1 MKLIALLL
9 KCSRNYRLSRS
20 MVVLV
25 ALTGIISGVINIALL
40 ALMNNALNRTQ
51 ATSGAAILT
60 FALLC
65 ILLPLFRFISE
76 YLLIHL
82 SAGAVFELRMQL
94 SRSILAAPLRLL
106 EELGTHRLLATLT
119 DDMPM
124 ISNALS
130 SIPLICMH
138 LAIVAGSL
146 VYLGWLSPVG
156 LLWVLIFITV
166 GVFIYQALMM
176 KALRYFRLTRE
187 ALDVLFKNF
196 RALTE
201 GTKELKL
208 HRRRRESFL
217 TNELEATAASI
228 RRHNITGNIIYAADR
243 SWGQVLVFVLMGLL
257 LFLGPDFIEIDRTIL
272 TGFVLT
278 LLFLT
283 TPLEVILN
291 ILPALSR
298 ATVAVEKVEALG
310 LSLAAATTEVETL
323 LDAEQKIRM
332 VRLDLD
338 GLIHSYY
345 REREEESFALGPI
358 DLTFK
363 AGDLVFLVGGNG
375 SGKTT
380 LLKLIT
386 GLYVPQGGEIRLN
399 GQVINDQTRD
409 FYRQH
414 FSVVFSD
421 FFLFETL
428 LGLETKELDEQARRF
443 LEQLQLDHKVQVK
456 DGVLSTTELSQGQ
469 RKRLALLTA
478 FLEDRALYVFDEWAA
493 DQDPHFKE
501 IFYLQLLP
509 ELKARGKTVII
520 TSHDDHYYHIA
531 DRIIKLDYGKID
543 SDQYMPVLPLTSA
556 SIQVPVER

>member
-1 MKLIALLL
+1 
-9 KCSRNYRLSRS
+9 

-25 ALTGIISGVINIALL
+25 ALTGMISGVINIALL

-130 SIPLICMH
+130 SSPLICMH

-187 ALDVLFKNF
+187 GLDVLFKNF

-208 HRRRRESFL
+208 HRHRRESFL

-310 LSLAAATTEVETL
+310 LSLTAATTEVETL
-323 LDAEQKIRM
+323 LDAEQKMPM

-520 TSHDDHYYHIA
+520 TSHDDHYYHVA

-556 SIQVPVER
+556 SMQVPVER

>member
-1 MKLIALLL
+1 MKLITFLL
-9 KCSRNYRLSRS
+9 KCARNYRLSRR
-20 MVVLV
+20 VIAIV
-25 ALTGIISGVINIALL
+25 ALSGIISGVINIALL
-40 ALMNNALNRTQ
+40 ALINNALNRTQ
-51 ATSGAAILT
+51 ATSSTAILT
-60 FALLC
+60 FAMLC
-65 ILLPLFRFISE
+65 VLLPVFRFLSE
-76 YLLIHL
+76 YLLVHL
-82 SAGAVFELRMQL
+82 SSRAIFELRMQL

-119 DDMPM
+119 DDMPV

-130 SIPLICMH
+130 AVPLICMH

-156 LLWVLIFITV
+156 LLGVLLFIAV
-166 GVFIYQALMM
+166 GVFVYQILMM

-187 ALDVLFKNF
+187 GLDVLFKNF
-196 RALTE
+196 RSLTE

-217 TNELEATAASI
+217 TNELEATAGSI
-228 RRHNITGNIIYAADR
+228 RQQNITGNTIYAAAR
-243 SWGQVLVFVLMGLL
+243 SWGQVLVFVVMGLL
-257 LFLGPDFIEIDRTIL
+257 LFVLPNVIEIERTIL

-291 ILPALSR
+291 ILPAVSR
-298 ATVAVEKVEALG
+298 ATVAAEKVEALG
-310 LSLAAATTEVETL
+310 LSLAAGTTEVQEPL
-323 LDAEQKIRM
+323 NGEEEMCMARLELD
-332 VRLDLD
+332 DLT
-338 GLIHSYY
+338 HSYY

-358 DLTFK
+358 NLTFK

-386 GLYVPQGGEIRLN
+386 GLYFPEGGEIRLN
-399 GQVINDQTRD
+399 GQVVNDQTRD

-428 LGLETKELDEQARRF
+428 LGLETKELDQQARRF

-478 FLEDRALYVFDEWAA
+478 FLEDRELYVFDEWAA

-501 IFYLQLLP
+501 IFYLHLLP

-543 SDQYMPVLPLTSA
+543 SDRYMPAQHLTS
-556 SIQVPVER
+556 SSTPVLVER

>member
-1 MKLIALLL
+1 MKLIRILL
-9 KCSRNYRLSRS
+9 KCSRNYRLSGGI
-20 MVVLV
+20 VVLV
-25 ALTGIISGVINIALL
+25 ALSGIVSGVINIVLL
-40 ALMNNALNRTQ
+40 ALVNNALNTTQ
-51 ATSGAAILT
+51 GPTLTAILT

-65 ILLPLFRFISE
+65 LLLPLFRFISE

-82 SAGAVFELRMQL
+82 SARAIFELRVQL

-106 EELGTHRLLATLT
+106 EKLGAHRLLATLT
-119 DDMPM
+119 DDMPV

-130 SIPLICMH
+130 TVPVICMH
-138 LAIVAGSL
+138 LAIVTGAL
-146 VYLGWLSPVG
+146 VYLGWLSPAG
-156 LLWVLIFITV
+156 LLGVLVFIAV
-166 GVFIYQALMM
+166 GVFVYQAFMIR
-176 KALRYFRLTRE
+176 ALKYFRLTRE
-187 ALDVLFKNF
+187 RLDVLFKNF

-217 TNELEATAASI
+217 VNELEATAASI
-228 RRHNITGNIIYAADR
+228 RQSNITGQTTYAAGR
-243 SWGQVLVFVLMGLL
+243 SWGQVLVFVLLGLL
-257 LFLGPDFIEIDRTIL
+257 LFMRPNIIGLDRAVL
-272 TGFVLT
+272 TGYVLA

-291 ILPALSR
+291 VLPVLSR
-298 ATVAVEKVEALG
+298 ASVAVEKVEALG
-310 LSLAAATTEVETL
+310 LSLAEGITEAQAAL
-323 LDAEQKIRM
+323 NGAPKMRM
-332 VRLDLD
+332 ERLELD
-338 GLIHSYY
+338 GITHTYY
-345 REREEESFALGPI
+345 REKEETSFVLGPI

-363 AGDLVFLVGGNG
+363 EGDLVFIVGGNG

-386 GLYVPQGGEIRLN
+386 GLYFPEGGEIRLN
-399 GQVINDQTRD
+399 GQVVNDQTRD
-409 FYRQH
+409 GYRQH

-428 LGLETKELDEQARRF
+428 LGLETNELDEQARRF
-443 LEQLQLDHKVQVK
+443 LAQLQLDHKVQVE

-478 FLEDRALYVFDEWAA
+478 FLEDRALYIFDEWAA
-493 DQDPHFKE
+493 DQDPQFKE

-520 TSHDDHYYHIA
+520 TSHDDHFYHIA
-531 DRIIKLDYGKID
+531 DRIIKLDYGKVE
-543 SDQYMPVLPLTSA
+543 SDHYMPEMLLKV
-556 SIQVPVER
+556 